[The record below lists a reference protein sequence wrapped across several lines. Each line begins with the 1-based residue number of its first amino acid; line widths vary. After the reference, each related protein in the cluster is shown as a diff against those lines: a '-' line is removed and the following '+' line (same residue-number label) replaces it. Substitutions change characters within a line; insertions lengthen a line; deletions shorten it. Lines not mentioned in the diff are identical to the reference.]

1 MVADASN
8 DVLHDPREPLHGLR
22 LRHAALAVLLRARR
36 PLLVPEVLADLSSRG
51 YVPGGANPSK
61 ALADALAVEVR
72 RGRAVRLRRGLYATG
87 RIPRT
92 TAWRILGGSTHL
104 R

>member
-1 MVADASN
+1 MNASTAN
-8 DVLHDPREPLHGLR
+8 HVRHEPQPLHGLK
-22 LRHAALAVLLRARR
+22 LRHAALAALLRVSR
-36 PLLVPEVLADLSSRG
+36 PLTVSQVLAELASCG
-51 YVPGGANPSK
+51 HVPGGAHPNK
-61 ALADALAVEVR
+61 TLADALAVEVR
-72 RGRAVRLRRGLYATG
+72 RGRAVRLRRGLYGVG

>member
-1 MVADASN
+1 MVATAP
-8 DVLHDPREPLHGLR
+8 LHPRHQPGAPLHGLR
-22 LRHAALAVLLRARR
+22 LRHAALAVLLRAGR
-36 PLLVPEVLADLSSRG
+36 PLTIPVILAELSVRG
-51 YVPGGANPSK
+51 QVPGGANPNK
-61 ALADALAVEVR
+61 TLADALAVEVR
-72 RGRAVRLRRGLYATG
+72 RGRAVRIRRGLYAAG